1 MTWSFAT
8 SDLFALS
15 VSAPLSLLDQAAGA
29 LAQAQSQSA
38 LVQFVPMIL
47 IFVVFYVIW
56 FLPLKKKQK
65 ALDEVLANLTK
76 GDKVITN
83 GGIYGKVIK
92 AEGEVVVLEL
102 ADNVRVRVTRR
113 AIGGLE
119 QESAANRG
127 Q

>member
-8 SDLFALS
+8 IDLLAPSL
-15 VSAPLSLLDQAAGA
+15 SAPLQLLDQAAGA
-29 LAQAQSQSA
+29 LATSQPSP

-47 IFVVFYVIW
+47 IFLVFYVIW

-76 GDKVITN
+76 GDKVVTN
-83 GGIYGKVIK
+83 GGLYGKVIK
-92 AEGEVVVLEL
+92 AEGEIVVLEL

>member
-1 MTWSFAT
+1 MTWSFAFL
-8 SDLFALS
+8 DLPAQ
-15 VSAPLSLLDQAAGA
+15 LLANTAG
-29 LAQAQSQSA
+29 QPSM
-38 LVQFVPMIL
+38 LVQLTPMIL
-47 IFVVFYVIW
+47 IFLVFYVIW

-65 ALDEVLANLTK
+65 ALDELLANLSK

-83 GGIYGKVIK
+83 GGLYGKVVK
-92 AEGEVVVLEL
+92 AEGEIVVLEL

-119 QESAANRG
+119 QEGAANRG